1 LKLLSEAQDIL
12 GDDKLIVALDSSG
25 ETGKAIKER
34 MEGAEKTMKEIREA
48 TELFRPVATRGAILY
63 FVVADM
69 ALIDPMYQWSLQ
81 YFVGL
86 FVLRMQKCEQSEDVH
101 KRIELLIE
109 DITRNV
115 FLGICRGIFE
125 DHKMMFSFMITA
137 NILRQD
143 TKITP
148 MEWLFYLRGA
158 EAALGVLEDFEP
170 TPHPDW
176 CEEHVWR
183 TVSVLD
189 GVAAVEGSGC
199 AGLAKDIQANSAEWK
214 SFVTAD
220 DMCSRPFPKNWD
232 SKLTW
237 FQRMLVIRSFREN
250 FGNIA
255 TRNFVGG
262 ELGKLYTESPPFDLI
277 GSYEDS
283 NSCSP
288 IIFVL
293 SAGADP
299 TDQLLRLAKS
309 KGFDERLHMIS
320 LGQGQGPKAEAMVAQ
335 GVEDGDWVCLQNCHL
350 AGSWMPTLERI
361 QEQMDPDKVA
371 EEYRLWLTSMPSSLF
386 PVPVLQSGIK
396 ITNEPPKGLK
406 ANMKGSFATL
416 SEEKYESSPKAR
428 AYKKLVFAT
437 CFFHAVILERRKFG
451 PIGWNI
457 QYEWMDSDREVSIE
471 QVGMYLA
478 SQEGIP
484 FETLNYCVAKVNYGG
499 RVTDDK
505 DVRLIS
511 AILRGYFREELLDDS
526 FKLTPLDTYYA
537 PPEGTLAETVEY
549 LESLPLDE
557 DPRVFGLHQNALIT
571 AQVGQVRDFLAT
583 VTSVQPRISS
593 SGTGKSSEEIVT
605 DMAADLLDRIP
616 NLGSKKQAHAK
627 TFEMT
632 ESGMVSLGVFF
643 GQERVSFE
651 ILHKKVKASLE
662 VLGRAIKGLVVMSS
676 ELEDMF
682 NNFLLQKLPK
692 AWAKAAYPCL
702 KPLASWVQDFMD
714 RIGFMNRWLLEGP
727 PMSFWVPC
735 FFFPQGFM
743 TAAMQM
749 HARATKIAI
758 DDLVWV
764 TDVTSTKEPGEL
776 TGPASSGVNVHGF
789 FLEGCGWNDADGL
802 AESEMGVLFV
812 SLPVVWLK
820 PTKRSELVADK
831 EINNVFRTSPPGY
844 LCPLYKTSERK
855 GTLSTTGHSTN
866 FVMYAELRTSSS
878 QDHWICRGVALLC
891 MLDT

>member
-1 LKLLSEAQDIL
+1 
-12 GDDKLIVALDSSG
+12 
-25 ETGKAIKER
+25 
-34 MEGAEKTMKEIREA
+34 
-48 TELFRPVATRGAILY
+48 
-63 FVVADM
+63 
-69 ALIDPMYQWSLQ
+69 
-81 YFVGL
+81 
-86 FVLRMQKCEQSEDVH
+86 
-101 KRIELLIE
+101 
-109 DITRNV
+109 
-115 FLGICRGIFE
+115 
-125 DHKMMFSFMITA
+125 
-137 NILRQD
+137 
-143 TKITP
+143 
-148 MEWLFYLRGA
+148 
-158 EAALGVLEDFEP
+158 
-170 TPHPDW
+170 
-176 CEEHVWR
+176 
-183 TVSVLD
+183 
-189 GVAAVEGSGC
+189 
-199 AGLAKDIQANSAEWK
+199 
-214 SFVTAD
+214 
-220 DMCSRPFPKNWD
+220 
-232 SKLTW
+232 
-237 FQRMLVIRSFREN
+237 
-250 FGNIA
+250 
-255 TRNFVGG
+255 
-262 ELGKLYTESPPFDLI
+262 
-277 GSYEDS
+277 
-283 NSCSP
+283 
-288 IIFVL
+288 
-293 SAGADP
+293 
-299 TDQLLRLAKS
+299 
-309 KGFDERLHMIS
+309 
-320 LGQGQGPKAEAMVAQ
+320 
-335 GVEDGDWVCLQNCHL
+335 
-350 AGSWMPTLERI
+350 
-361 QEQMDPDKVA
+361 
-371 EEYRLWLTSMPSSLF
+371 
-386 PVPVLQSGIK
+386 
-396 ITNEPPKGLK
+396 
-406 ANMKGSFATL
+406 
-416 SEEKYESSPKAR
+416 
-428 AYKKLVFAT
+428 
-437 CFFHAVILERRKFG
+437 
-451 PIGWNI
+451 
-457 QYEWMDSDREVSIE
+457 
-471 QVGMYLA
+471 
-478 SQEGIP
+478 
-484 FETLNYCVAKVNYGG
+484 
-499 RVTDDK
+499 
-505 DVRLIS
+505 
-511 AILRGYFREELLDDS
+511 
-526 FKLTPLDTYYA
+526 
-537 PPEGTLAETVEY
+537 
-549 LESLPLDE
+549 
-557 DPRVFGLHQNALIT
+557 
-571 AQVGQVRDFLAT
+571 
-583 VTSVQPRISS
+583 
-593 SGTGKSSEEIVT
+593 
-605 DMAADLLDRIP
+605 MAADLLDRIP